1 MILYIIDDHYQMQIL
16 GLTDVVAGLISH
28 DMDLGLVVCFF
39 SLNVGC
45 CCFSF
50 VSCDCLK

>member
-1 MILYIIDDHYQMQIL
+1 MS
-16 GLTDVVAGLISH
+16 VAGLISH